1 LSDPKSFESLWQGSS
16 ENFAALD
23 AGLLAA
29 HAAKDK
35 CALVTL
41 YLQAAD
47 VAAKTDAACFYLT
60 HAYIFAL
67 DLGDPRAATLRA
79 RLVEHGRET

>member
-1 LSDPKSFESLWQGSS
+1 MPRLKPADEFRLDSSESL
-16 ENFAALD
+16 EALN
-23 AGLLAA
+23 ARLLAA

-35 CALVTL
+35 TALVTL
-41 YLQAAD
+41 YTHAAD
-47 VAAKTDAACFYLT
+47 IAGDTDAACFFLT

-67 DLGDPRAATLRA
+67 DLGDPRAAALHA